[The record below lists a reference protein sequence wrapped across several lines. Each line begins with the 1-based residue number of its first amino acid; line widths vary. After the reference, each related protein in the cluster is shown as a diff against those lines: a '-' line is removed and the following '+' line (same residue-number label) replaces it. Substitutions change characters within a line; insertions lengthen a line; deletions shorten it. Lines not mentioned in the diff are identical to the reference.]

1 VSEFGQTFT
10 VRDLDDA
17 EWSTLIAAD
26 PMPSFL
32 QSRAWG
38 DLKARFGWR
47 AVRLGLVDGDGV
59 ARAGLQLLLR
69 TMRPLPLLP
78 GVGVAYVPRGP
89 LGEAP
94 PDALRELLEATRQA
108 AAGAGAS
115 FLRIEPPAHSFAT
128 LGPVL
133 GEMGFD
139 RTAQY
144 VQIRTTGLIDL
155 RPEEDEILA
164 GFKSKTRYNIRLSE
178 RRGVKV
184 RPAAGPADL
193 AAFHAMTVVTGARD
207 GFAVHAPEYYEA
219 AWSTFQPDA
228 GRLLIATVEDGDVGA
243 LFVVRCGGVATYLY
257 GASTGAG
264 RRAMPNYRLQWAA
277 MRWAREQGCHTYD
290 LWGMIDPEI
299 EQDPMAGVHRF
310 KQGFQP
316 DEVLHPG
323 AYDRPLNRLSHLAL
337 TGVLMP
343 AQAALQ
349 RLRSGRGEKA
359 SPF

>member
-1 VSEFGQTFT
+1 LT

-17 EWSTLIAAD
+17 EWAALIAAD
-26 PMPSFL
+26 SLPSFL
-32 QSRAWG
+32 QSQAWG
-38 DLKARFGWR
+38 DLKTRFGWR
-47 AVRLGLVDGDGV
+47 ARRLGLVDGDGV

-89 LGEAP
+89 LGDAP
-94 PDALRELLEATRQA
+94 PDALRELLAATIQA
-108 AAGAGAS
+108 ASRSGAS

-133 GEMGFD
+133 AELGFA

-144 VQIRTTGLIDL
+144 VQIRATGLIAL

-178 RRGVKV
+178 RRGVEL
-184 RPAAGPADL
+184 RAAAGADDL
-193 AAFHAMTVVTGARD
+193 NAFHAMTVVTGARD
-207 GFAVHAPEYYEA
+207 GFAVHGSGYYAA
-219 AWSTFQPDA
+219 AWEAFQPDA
-228 GRLLIATVEDGDVGA
+228 GRLLIATVEGEDVGA
-243 LFVVRCGGVATYLY
+243 LFVVRSGGVATYLY

-299 EQDPMAGVHRF
+299 TQDPMAGVHRF

-323 AYDRPLNRLSHLAL
+323 AYDQPLNRLSHLAL
-337 TGVLMP
+337 TRVLMP
-343 AQAALQ
+343 ARAALQ
-349 RLRSGRGEKA
+349 RIRAGRAGDA